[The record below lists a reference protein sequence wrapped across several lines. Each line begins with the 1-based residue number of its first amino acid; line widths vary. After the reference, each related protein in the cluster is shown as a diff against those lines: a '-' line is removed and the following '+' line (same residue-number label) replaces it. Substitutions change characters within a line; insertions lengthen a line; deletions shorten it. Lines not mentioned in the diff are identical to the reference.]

1 MSSVRKKD
9 QSPHRFTVL
18 DTALDVYD
26 YTTTVIANPKI
37 FDRTYKDLIDRMDRE
52 ASLIYHY
59 CRAANDDY
67 DNRIKEEAEI
77 RLQLEAQ
84 AIEQC
89 LWLKTDIRLA
99 QRKFHLRAKKAC
111 YWTDL
116 VNKALAAIRSWRGA
130 EKRFY
135 EDNYGL

>member
-18 DTALDVYD
+18 DIALDVYD
-26 YTTTVIANPKI
+26 YTTTVIANPKV

-67 DNRIKEEAEI
+67 DNRIKDKASYDVKVGDILEITFGQRTLKLRVLEVKDTVATADAAAMYEIIEE
-77 RLQLEAQ
+77 
-84 AIEQC
+84 
-89 LWLKTDIRLA
+89 
-99 QRKFHLRAKKAC
+99 
-111 YWTDL
+111 
-116 VNKALAAIRSWRGA
+116 
-130 EKRFY
+130 
-135 EDNYGL
+135 

>member
-1 MSSVRKKD
+1 M
-9 QSPHRFTVL
+9 L
-18 DTALDVYD
+18 DIVLDVYD

-52 ASLIYHY
+52 SSLIYHY

-67 DNRIKEEAEI
+67 DNRIQEEAKL
-77 RLQLEAQ
+77 RLQLQEL

-111 YWTDL
+111 YWTEL
-116 VNKALAAIRSWRGA
+116 VNKALAAIRSWHGA
-130 EKRFY
+130 EKKY
-135 EDNYGL
+135 YTDNYGL